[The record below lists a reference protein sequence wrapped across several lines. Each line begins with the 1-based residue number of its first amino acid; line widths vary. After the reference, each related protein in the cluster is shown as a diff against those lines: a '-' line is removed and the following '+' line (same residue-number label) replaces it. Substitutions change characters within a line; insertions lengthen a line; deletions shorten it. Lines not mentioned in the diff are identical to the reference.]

1 MRLVKRNEC
10 RPRRNSLSSIYNSN
24 YSFLNFLSLYP
35 LFKRGYIAYFL
46 LFLHT
51 CVLLADYESKQNF
64 YSTESTILH
73 WKLPSGESNRML
85 ISWWSICESG
95 DHEDS
100 QTAQGIYGTVWRN
113 AERWKKSH
121 NDRHLYD
128 ELISYADLY
137 DSTSFEAKKMIVN
150 QLIRR
155 VDVYRGYQINISFNF
170 DLTPYIEGEW
180 YVRLQNSRAS
190 NKHFQKQRNSKNW
203 GLPSMRLQN
212 QAFGWFSM

>member
-1 MRLVKRNEC
+1 MRLVKMNEC

-35 LFKRGYIAYFL
+35 LFKRGYIAFFL

-51 CVLLADYESKQNF
+51 CVLLANYESKQNF

-73 WKLPSGESNRML
+73 WKLPSGESSRML
-85 ISWWSICESG
+85 ISWWSISPRCLMMPMWK
-95 DHEDS
+95 
-100 QTAQGIYGTVWRN
+100 WRP
-113 AERWKKSH
+113 
-121 NDRHLYD
+121 
-128 ELISYADLY
+128 
-137 DSTSFEAKKMIVN
+137 
-150 QLIRR
+150 RR
-155 VDVYRGYQINISFNF
+155 FSNSF

-180 YVRLQNSRAS
+180 CVHLQNSRTS

-212 QAFGWFSM
+212 QAFGWFSMQPLRKQKEKHHTSHEVWCFFGGE